1 MKAACAAPE
10 VGAAQAPMLSKEHR
24 QHSILE
30 VVMNCDGMMQSPMM
44 MIGMGLIWL
53 ALLGLAVL
61 GIFAL
66 IKYLRT

>member
-1 MKAACAAPE
+1 
-10 VGAAQAPMLSKEHR
+10 MLSKEHR